1 LTNGRPRRL
10 GVAGESGLHTI
21 VENEEEPMALPG
33 SDGAPASTSSVAPDD
48 SLGTGFDPNFLSQ
61 RVDLPQLAS
70 SNTQKAFRLNGSEV
84 LPYTHFSLAMH
95 GGRRF
100 AFWVAWN
107 IDGGRIRK
115 VSRKNTRFVFD
126 RRVPEAVQVGDELYA
141 DNRLDRG
148 HIARRADLLWGEQA
162 EAERANVD
170 SFFFTNITPQMDDFN
185 QSSRAGL
192 WGRLEDAV
200 FDDTDVDNLR
210 VSVIGGPVFRPDDR
224 QFRDVL
230 IPREFW
236 KVIAFVENGTLKAKG
251 FLLTQNLNELEALEL
266 DEFRVFQV
274 ALSEIESRCGITFSA
289 ALTGSDTVG
298 DRLAR
303 VTETARLRQPLG
315 TLADIDWS

>member
-1 LTNGRPRRL
+1 
-10 GVAGESGLHTI
+10 
-21 VENEEEPMALPG
+21 MAHSVSDPAAATTSDPVSEAQG
-33 SDGAPASTSSVAPDD
+33 S
-48 SLGTGFDPNFLSQ
+48 GFDPDFLAR
-61 RVDLPQLAS
+61 RVELPRLTAS
-70 SNTQKAFRLNGSEV
+70 SGQHAVQLNGSEV
-84 LPYTHFSLAMH
+84 LHYTHFSLAMH

-115 VSRKNTRFVFD
+115 VSRRNTRFVFD
-126 RRVPEAVQVGDELYA
+126 RRVPETVQVGDELYA

-210 VSVIGGPVFRPDDR
+210 VSVIGGPVFRADDR

-236 KVIAFVENGTLKAKG
+236 KVIAFVEGGTLKAKG

-274 ALSEIESRCGITFSA
+274 ALSEIEARCGLAFSA
-289 ALTGSDTVG
+289 ALTGSDTLG
-298 DRLAR
+298 ERLAR
-303 VTETARLRQPLG
+303 ETETARPRQPLG